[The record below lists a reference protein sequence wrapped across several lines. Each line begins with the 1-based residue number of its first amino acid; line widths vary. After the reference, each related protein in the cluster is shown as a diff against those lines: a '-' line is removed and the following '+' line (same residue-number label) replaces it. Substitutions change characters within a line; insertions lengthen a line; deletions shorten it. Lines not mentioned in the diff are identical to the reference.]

1 MFDPKA
7 AGEEADKMINELN
20 QPSAEDQAVDTTEA
34 IVQDGPTSNDDQGA
48 GTTDATLQQDD
59 TSQKLEALT
68 KQMQQAEQRWKVLQ
82 GMVDKKDSEIETL
95 RSLLAQVSAPKADA
109 EAPAAQPVN
118 LLTADDASSFGED
131 LIDMTKRASLSVLQA
146 EMPRIMKSIEDRLS
160 KLEGSVQ
167 GVQQVAAKTSQD
179 QFFDGLVSAVA
190 DWEAINVDEG
200 FLAWLN
206 ETDQFTGATRMEL
219 LQHAFGKQDVA
230 RTAAFFLE
238 FKRLYR
244 SEPEPEQQ
252 SSKIAKLVAPGKA
265 KNSAARVESAGKR
278 VWTRAE
284 IAKLYSDKRENRIT
298 QKAFDEFERDIFAA
312 QNDGRIAA

>member
-1 MFDPKA
+1 M
-7 AGEEADKMINELN
+7 
-20 QPSAEDQAVDTTEA
+20 
-34 IVQDGPTSNDDQGA
+34 
-48 GTTDATLQQDD
+48 
-59 TSQKLEALT
+59 
-68 KQMQQAEQRWKVLQ
+68 
-82 GMVDKKDSEIETL
+82 
-95 RSLLAQVSAPKADA
+95 
-109 EAPAAQPVN
+109 
-118 LLTADDASSFGED
+118 
-131 LIDMTKRASLSVLQA
+131 SVLQA
-146 EMPRIMKSIEDRLS
+146 EMPRFMKSIEDRLA

-179 QFFDGLVSAVA
+179 LFFDGLVSVVA

-200 FLAWLN
+200 FLEWLN

-219 LQHAFGKQDVA
+219 LQHAFGKQDVG

-244 SEPEPEQQ
+244 NEPEPAQQ

>member
-20 QPSAEDQAVDTTEA
+20 QPSAEDQGVDATEA
-34 IVQDGPTSNDDQGA
+34 IVQDGPTSNDDQGV
-48 GTTDATLQQDD
+48 GTTDATPQQDD

-68 KQMQQAEQRWKVLQ
+68 KQIQQAEQRWKVLQ

-95 RSLLAQVSAPKADA
+95 RSLLAQVSTGTQASA
-109 EAPAAQPVN
+109 ETPAAPPAN
-118 LLTADDASSFGED
+118 LLTADDANSFGED
-131 LIDMTKRASLSVLQA
+131 LIDMTKRASMSVLQA
-146 EMPRIMKSIEDRLS
+146 EMPRYMKSIEDRLS

-190 DWEAINVDEG
+190 DWEEINVDTG
-200 FLAWLN
+200 FLEWLN

-244 SEPEPEQQ
+244 SEPETTQ

-265 KNSAARVESAGKR
+265 KNSAARVEPAGKR
-278 VWTRAE
+278 MWSRAE